1 MDLRCGYFLCVC
13 YKRKGA
19 WGDGKISGSSKV
31 YNCTKKYFHT
41 ISCVYEMNNFNIK
54 FMKCYDNNY

>member
-1 MDLRCGYFLCVC
+1 MGIFY
-13 YKRKGA
+13 
-19 WGDGKISGSSKV
+19 V
-31 YNCTKKYFHT
+31 YVIRGRGPVEVARYPDQAKYILVQNYFHT